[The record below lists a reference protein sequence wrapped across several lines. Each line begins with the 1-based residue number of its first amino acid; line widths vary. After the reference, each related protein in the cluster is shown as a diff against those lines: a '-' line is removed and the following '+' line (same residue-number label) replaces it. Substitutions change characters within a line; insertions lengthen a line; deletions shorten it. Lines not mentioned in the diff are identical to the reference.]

1 MMQVFAAKSET
12 LKFKTQTEPLGV
24 HLALT
29 DRVDEMRVTWKS
41 DVSCRTPEVRFHGIG
56 MDGFATKQ
64 VAKAASSTFTV
75 DDVSNPVSF
84 PVKAFF
90 DHTEQSCL
98 VSCAA
103 VVWGARKV
111 RRLSRGKAYLFCRE
125 A

>member
-1 MMQVFAAKSET
+1 MQVFAAKSET
-12 LKFKTQTEPLGV
+12 LTFKTQTEPLGV

-56 MDGFATKQ
+56 TDGFATEQ

-75 DDVSNPVSF
+75 DDVSNSVCF
-84 PVKAFF
+84 PLSKPWL
-90 DHTEQSCL
+90 TPLSKSCL

-103 VVWGARKV
+103 VVWGTRKV
-111 RRLSRGKAYLFCRE
+111 PRLSRGKAYLFCRE